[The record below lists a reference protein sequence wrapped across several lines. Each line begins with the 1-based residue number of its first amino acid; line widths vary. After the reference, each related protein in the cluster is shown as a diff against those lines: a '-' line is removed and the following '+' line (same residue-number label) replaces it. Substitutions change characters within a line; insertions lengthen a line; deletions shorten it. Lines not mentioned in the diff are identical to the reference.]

1 MKDYQNKMKSSFK
14 RKTAEGI
21 EKWKEHIKTNPNDY
35 KNIEKFIGDGK
46 KKFIYLI

>member
-14 RKTAEGI
+14 RKTEGI

-46 KKFIYLI
+46 KNLIQQI